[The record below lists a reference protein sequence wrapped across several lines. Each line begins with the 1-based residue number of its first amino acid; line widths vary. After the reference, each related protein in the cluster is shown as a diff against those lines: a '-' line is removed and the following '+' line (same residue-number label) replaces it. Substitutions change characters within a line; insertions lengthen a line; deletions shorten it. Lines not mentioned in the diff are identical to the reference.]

1 METIKLVQF
10 RAAYNL
16 PIHAASEQ
24 GILASYGL
32 ALEVCY
38 TPGSAFVCQAL
49 REGIFDIGFTAAD
62 DIIADVERGPRS
74 DLFMFMGLHSGLF
87 NLVGASD
94 VDSVEILAGRAI
106 GVDAKDTGFVLVL
119 ERLLNVRGLPRGS
132 YELIEIGGWE
142 RRYAA
147 LSEGKISATLLTE
160 PFLSN
165 ALTAGCHL
173 LGRDFEMIP
182 AYQGTVGAASRAWAL
197 QHGDTLL
204 RFLRAYVEA
213 TKWCF
218 DRDHR
223 AACLDI
229 LARHSAITGGAAKI
243 TLDALTHPQHGLY
256 PNAELNIAGVRA
268 ALDLRAALGYL
279 SQPVPPVEKYVDL
292 SYYRAASKDGK

>member
-16 PIHAASEQ
+16 PVHAAMEQ
-24 GILASYGL
+24 GILARHGL
-32 ALEVCY
+32 ALEIHY

-49 REGIFDIGFTAAD
+49 REGACDIGFTAAD
-62 DIIADVERGPRS
+62 DIIADLERGPRS

-94 VDSVEILAGRAI
+94 VGSVESLSRRAI

-119 ERLLNVRGLPRGS
+119 ERLLNDRGLLRGG

-160 PFLSN
+160 PFLSS
-165 ALTAGCHL
+165 ALAAGCHL
-173 LGRDFEMIP
+173 LARDFEMIP
-182 AYQGTVGAASRAWAL
+182 AYQGTVGAASRAWAQ
-197 QHGDTLL
+197 QHGDAL
-204 RFLRAYVEA
+204 RRFIRAYVEA
-213 TKWCF
+213 TQWCF
-218 DRDHR
+218 ERDHR

-229 LARHSAITGGAAKI
+229 LARHSAIAGSAAEI
-243 TLDALTHPQHGLY
+243 TLDSLVRSQQGLY
-256 PNAELNIAGVRA
+256 PDAELNIAGVRA

-292 SYYRAASKDGK
+292 SYYRVATKDGN